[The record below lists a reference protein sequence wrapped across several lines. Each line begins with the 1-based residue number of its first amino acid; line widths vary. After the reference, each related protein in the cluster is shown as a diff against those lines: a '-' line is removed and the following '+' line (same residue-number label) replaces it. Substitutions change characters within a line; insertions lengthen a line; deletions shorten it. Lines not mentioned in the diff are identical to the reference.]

1 MIDAGMA
8 GRLIY
13 IVDDEPANG
22 VLLERILG
30 RAGIGRV
37 QTFVDGPSL
46 LAAIEVVE
54 PDIVILDLHM
64 PGMDGFAVL
73 QALGRRMVEVPVPV
87 LILTADASRD
97 QRSRALGSGASDF
110 VTKPIDHDEFTLR
123 VRNLL
128 TRRALELAFNEQ
140 NAQLGRRVA
149 EQTHELV
156 SRLGQLRREMQRSQS
171 LAALLVTAQEEERTR
186 IAEDIHDDTIQTMVA
201 VGIRMELL
209 RRSLSGSPLGSE
221 LDEVIDIVRGS
232 IRGLRDLM
240 FDLHPAILDREGLGP
255 AIEAYVERVRVA
267 DGPSFTIRDRL
278 TSQPPTEMRATLFR
292 IAIEAVANARK
303 HARARTIEVVVERA
317 DGGVAIRVSDDG
329 DGFDPTIA
337 EHSAPGHLGLSAMRE
352 RASLAGGR
360 CEIESEP
367 GRGTTVHAWLP
378 GAATVSGRRRIR
390 PERGTPAAAT
400 G

>member
-1 MIDAGMA
+1 MIDPNMI
-8 GRLIY
+8 GRLVY

-37 QTFVDGPSL
+37 RTFVDGASL
-46 LAAIEVVE
+46 LAAMEVVE

-73 QALGRRMVEVPVPV
+73 QALGRRMVDVPVPV

-156 SRLGQLRREMQRSQS
+156 ARLGQLRREMQRSQS

-186 IAEDIHDDTIQTMVA
+186 IADDIHDDTIQTMVA
-201 VGIRMELL
+201 VGIRMDLL
-209 RRSLSGSPLGSE
+209 RPSLAGSPLESE
-221 LDEVIDIVRGS
+221 LDEVIDIVGRS
-232 IRGLRDLM
+232 IHGLRDLM
-240 FDLHPAILDREGLGP
+240 FDLHPAILDREGLGS
-255 AIEAYVERVRVA
+255 ALEAYVDRVRV
-267 DGPSFTIRDRL
+267 DGGPAVTIREEL
-278 TSQPPTEMRATLFR
+278 AAQPPTEMRSTLFR

-303 HARARTIEVVVERA
+303 HAGARTIEVVIEPA
-317 DGGVAIRVSDDG
+317 DGGFAVRVADDG
-329 DGFDPTIA
+329 IGFDAATT
-337 EHSAPGHLGLSAMRE
+337 EYSAPGHLGLSAMRE

-360 CEIESEP
+360 CRIESEP

-378 GAATVSGRRRIR
+378 GAGTVGGRRRIR
-390 PERGTPAAAT
+390 RERSAT
-400 G
+400 AVAG